1 MQNEAFIL
9 TAIYFI
15 MFFSPYIS
23 NVDVLNV
30 IGYCFCG
37 FLFLHLLINITVIAI
52 FTIKQKIK
60 EFKHWWII
68 RREKKR
74 VKVYNES
81 KNVKKMELNHSK
93 SLRQRKSIKFNDD
106 ELINALEGK
115 GTRRRWYEK
124 SQ

>member
-23 NVDVLNV
+23 NVDVLNS

-37 FLFLHLLINITVIAI
+37 FLFSHLLINITVIAI
-52 FTIKQKIK
+52 FTIRQKIQ

-81 KNVKKMELNHSK
+81 KI
-93 SLRQRKSIKFNDD
+93 IK
-106 ELINALEGK
+106 
-115 GTRRRWYEK
+115 
-124 SQ
+124 